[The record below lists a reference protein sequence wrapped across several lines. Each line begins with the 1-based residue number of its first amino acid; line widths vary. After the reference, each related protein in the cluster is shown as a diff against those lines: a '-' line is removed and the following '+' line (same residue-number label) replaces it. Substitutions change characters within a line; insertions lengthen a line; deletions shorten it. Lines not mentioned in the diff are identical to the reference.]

1 MTEVIASIR
10 VINSSISSINQEL
23 KTAQI
28 GFSEINQALNGSKGV
43 IHTVQDMTS
52 SIQIANTGV
61 QEMLAGQSKMAQA
74 FTKMNAGSLLVND
87 SLSSQIT
94 AISEANTALSEMTE
108 SNASNMAALDKFNSE
123 MHNLNVGAIEY
134 AAAST
139 YSPSSTTSSTTGFQN
154 AISSLSNLFNAN
166 SNQFVVFPISDA
178 TKQKFEQSMNTSAQ
192 LLNALSFFTHG
203 TVEVVGGAAAGITG
217 IAGVMSGGALVT
229 LDTGGVGILALP
241 GTVVLAGGAI
251 VAASGATIASG
262 LADISQGIQ
271 VAQFHNGDRPESR
284 TYGQVQGKYNGKNVT
299 YRVDAEPQG
308 KKLQVQING
317 NKSFDARLNADEI
330 HSIQDAI
337 NKMPDK
343 LVKNLTSG
351 NLQTLAKYIYKAA
364 QSLNS

>member
-1 MTEVIASIR
+1 MQKGIAQMNAGTQEMISALTGKTGMVNIISGVNGLTQAVQNMT
-10 VINSSISSINQEL
+10 
-23 KTAQI
+23 TA
-28 GFSEINQALNGSKGV
+28 
-43 IHTVQDMTS
+43 IH
-52 SIQIANTGV
+52 IANTGV
-61 QEMLAGQSKMAQA
+61 AEMQTGQAIMIKSLGN
-74 FTKMNAGSLLVND
+74 MNAATLIVND
-87 SLSSQIT
+87 SLLQSKS
-94 AISEANTALSEMTE
+94 AIVAANEALTEMTK
-108 SNASNMAALDKFNSE
+108 SNAVNMAALDKFSSA
-123 MHNLNVGAIEY
+123 MQNLNVDAIEY
-134 AAAST
+134 EAAST
-139 YSPSSTTSSTTGFQN
+139 YSPSSTNSSTTGFQN
-154 AISSLSNLFNAN
+154 AVASLSDLFSAN
-166 SNQFVVFPISDA
+166 NNQFVVFPISDA

-330 HSIQDAI
+330 HSVQDAI